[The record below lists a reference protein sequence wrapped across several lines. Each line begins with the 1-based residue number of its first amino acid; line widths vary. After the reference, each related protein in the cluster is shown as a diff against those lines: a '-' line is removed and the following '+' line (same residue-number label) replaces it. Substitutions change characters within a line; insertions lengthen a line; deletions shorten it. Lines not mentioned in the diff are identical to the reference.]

1 MDPVEPRIT
10 TSRAVG
16 GAGVEFTRPLFH
28 APSLFYAQRNGGN
41 ANLGCVA
48 VAGPVAFAMPM
59 RITHSSR
66 IVALMAGVAL
76 AVGAQAL
83 LPQAATAASSAPAG
97 AAAVGRPP
105 ARARLAAV
113 SRPGTGARVDW
124 LTGDTA
130 GRGLRLM
137 HGGAVAAAVGKVFF
151 TLGAT
156 DYTCSGAL
164 VRSRRAYVV
173 LTAAHCVTNGR
184 GQWAADWTFVP
195 GYSGGAEPYG
205 QFTARRFFVS
215 PRWNGP
221 ADSERYDVAFVQV
234 APAPLHGRKA
244 RRPRA
249 PTGLPIRFAARQT
262 APLEAQAYVFGYPA
276 LRPYTGL
283 YPNYCA
289 GAAVSSVTRRGSAR
303 IACAMTAGDSGGP
316 WLTRFSPQTGAGTI
330 TAVTAYKLA
339 GDLRTLYGTVLGPT
353 ARALYLRACA

>member
-1 MDPVEPRIT
+1 
-10 TSRAVG
+10 
-16 GAGVEFTRPLFH
+16 
-28 APSLFYAQRNGGN
+28 
-41 ANLGCVA
+41 
-48 VAGPVAFAMPM
+48 MPM

-83 LPQAATAASSAPAG
+83 LPQAATAASG
-97 AAAVGRPP
+97 ARATAATASRPP

-113 SRPGTGARVDW
+113 SRPSAGARVAW

-137 HGGAVAAAVGKVFF
+137 HGGAVAAAVGKIFF

-156 DYTCSGAL
+156 DYTCSGTL
-164 VRSRRAYVV
+164 VRGRRGYVV

-184 GQWAADWTFVP
+184 GQWAVDWTFVP
-195 GYSGGAEPYG
+195 GYKDGAEPYG
-205 QFTARRFFVS
+205 QYTARRFFVS
-215 PRWNGP
+215 PRWKGP

-234 APAPLHGRKA
+234 APATLYGPKA
-244 RRPRA
+244 RRPGA
-249 PTGLPIRFAARQT
+249 PAGLPIRFSASQT
-262 APLEAQAYVFGYPA
+262 APLEARAYVFGYPA

-289 GAAVSSVTRRGSAR
+289 GLAVSSVTRKGSAR
-303 IACAMTAGDSGGP
+303 MACAMTAGDSGGP
-316 WLTRFSPQTGAGTI
+316 WLAGFSPQTGAGTI
-330 TAVTAYKLA
+330 TAVTAYKLS

-353 ARALYLRACA
+353 ARALYLSASA

>member
-1 MDPVEPRIT
+1 
-10 TSRAVG
+10 
-16 GAGVEFTRPLFH
+16 
-28 APSLFYAQRNGGN
+28 
-41 ANLGCVA
+41 
-48 VAGPVAFAMPM
+48 M

-83 LPQAATAASSAPAG
+83 LPQAATASSGARAG
-97 AAAVGRPP
+97 AAAVSRPP

-113 SRPGTGARVDW
+113 SRPATGARVDW

-137 HGGAVAAAVGKVFF
+137 HGGAVAGAVGKVFF

-164 VRSRRAYVV
+164 VPSRRAYVV

-184 GQWAADWTFVP
+184 GQWAVDWTFVP
-195 GYSGGAEPYG
+195 GYSDGVEPYG
-205 QFTARRFFVS
+205 QYTARRFFVS

-234 APAPLHGRKA
+234 APAALYGPKA
-244 RRPRA
+244 RRPRTPA
-249 PTGLPIRFAARQT
+249 GLPLRFAASQT

-289 GAAVSSVTRRGSAR
+289 GAAVSSATRRGSAR

-316 WLTRFSPQTGAGTI
+316 WLTGFSPQTGAGTI
-330 TAVTAYKLA
+330 TAVTAYKLSGA
-339 GDLRTLYGTVLGPT
+339 LQTLYGTVLGPV
-353 ARALYLRACA
+353 ARALYLRASG